1 MRMIHYL
8 TKIRAFGFIFFFFVV
23 VNAYGQRKFVRYTV
37 DDGLSQSSVYSI
49 FQDSKGFMWFGTGDG
64 LNRFDGY
71 SFEQHKNRAGKKAG
85 LSNNFMT
92 AKALEDKN
100 GNLWFGTRS
109 GGLNKFVYARQQFEH
124 VPLYN
129 SSGRNDFDC
138 ELIGF
143 DSKGNLWFLNGSNT
157 LGCYDE
163 ITSKTFFI
171 KMPEGIRYSGEGG
184 PNRMGLLVNDTIF
197 FIGNWKLVSFSVVSK
212 RFCTLL
218 EKEIRATGSVF
229 TVSLCLDKKN
239 ETIWIGTEKGVMQY
253 HLIAKTHH
261 WIDLTKN
268 HKAPIAFALV
278 KDNYNRLWIG
288 TAKSGLLCYN
298 LTNQTLTTFQ
308 NDPSNPTSLSFD
320 IIRYLF
326 IDRSDNL
333 WIGTDGGGINK
344 TDLKSPKLNVLAE
357 HTFIKCFYEDY
368 QKNIWVG
375 THENGILIINRK
387 KNQIHQMKR
396 KGAFG
401 NIVSSITTDVYG
413 NLIIGSDNGVDY
425 YHNGQFEEVP
435 CCPRAD
441 RVESNNLVYD
451 IYNTDAK
458 TTLVATRL
466 GLLEARYKNRK
477 IDSLYLNKYFRTLI
491 LRIHQSRDKRIW
503 VSTAGNSYLFILKY
517 NKGRLEITDS
527 LLWQSSVRCFYE
539 DTKTGIMWMASEK
552 GLIRYNLQQN
562 TYTQITTDDGLAN
575 NYLYAV
581 IPDKKGQLWLSS
593 NKGLMCY
600 NPVKK
605 TCRNYNVTDGLQS
618 NEFNTGAFYKSSS
631 GELFFGGI
639 NGFNAFFPETLKDN
653 PYFPLAVLT
662 SLKINDGS
670 VPGQMLTSSHITLP
684 FDSSTVTF
692 EFAGLEFTNQQ
703 KNEYRYLLEGWDKTW
718 VFVGKTR
725 LARYSNLPPGTYTF
739 KVQASNNDEVWG
751 PQTVLT
757 HIHITPPY
765 WEQWWFVV
773 IAVATGLTLLI
784 LFVRQF
790 VARKL
795 RAKLQEMEKQ
805 QAVQKERE
813 RISKDMHDDLGSGLS
828 RIAIQSELLKHKL
841 KCNENAEVQA
851 EKIVL
856 ASRELV
862 DNLSE
867 IVWALNPRHDSM
879 QSLMTYLRE
888 FTTDLFEES
897 KARCLFLFPD
907 PIPNLSLPS
916 EVRRNIYLVLKEALN
931 NSYKYA
937 AATQV
942 TLEMKVNGKEI
953 IFRVADNGK
962 GFDMNN
968 TRQFGNGVANM
979 QRRAKNIKADLT
991 IQSQSGKGIQVEIQ
1005 VTI

>member
-1 MRMIHYL
+1 MIYYL

-23 VNAYGQRKFVRYTV
+23 VSSYGQHKFVRYNV

-71 SFEQHKNRAGKKAG
+71 RFESFKTGQRTKPG
-85 LSNNFMT
+85 LSNSFIT

-129 SSGRNDFDC
+129 SKGRNDFDC

-143 DSKGNLWFLNGSNT
+143 DSKNNLWFLNGSNT

-163 ITSKTFFI
+163 VTKKSFFI
-171 KMPEGIRYSGEGG
+171 EMPEGIRYSGDGG
-184 PNRMGLLVNDTIF
+184 PNRMGLLINDTIF
-197 FIGNWKLVSFSVVSK
+197 FIGNWKLVVFPVAQK
-212 RFCTLL
+212 QFIKLL
-218 EKEIRATGSVF
+218 EKEIKATGSTF
-229 TVSLCLDKKN
+229 TISLCFDKKN
-239 ETIWIGTEKGVMQY
+239 ETMWIGTEKGVMQY
-253 HLIAKTHH
+253 QLTAKTHH

-268 HKAPIAFALV
+268 HTAPIAYTLV

-288 TAKSGLLCYN
+288 TAKSGLLCYH
-298 LTNQTLTTFQ
+298 LKTQTLTTFQ
-308 NDPSNPTSLSFD
+308 NDPNDPKSLSFD

-326 IDRSDNL
+326 IDRSENL

-344 TDLKSPKLNVLAE
+344 TDLKPPKLNVYAE
-357 HTFIKCFYEDY
+357 HTFIKCFYEDR
-368 QKNIWVG
+368 QKNIWAG
-375 THENGILIINRK
+375 THENGILIIDRK
-387 KNQIHQMKR
+387 KNQTQQLKR
-396 KGAFG
+396 KEVFG
-401 NIVSSITTDVYG
+401 NIVSCITTDVYG
-413 NLIIGSDNGVDY
+413 NLIIGSDNGIDY
-425 YHNGQFEEVP
+425 YHNGKYEEVP
-435 CCPRAD
+435 SNPKAD

-451 IYNTDAK
+451 ICHTDEK

-466 GLLEARYKNRK
+466 GLFEAKYKNRK
-477 IDSLYLNKYFRTLI
+477 MDTLQLNKNLHTLI
-491 LRIHQSRDKRIW
+491 LRVHQSRDKRIW

-517 NKGRLEITDS
+517 RNGNLEITDRI
-527 LLWQSSVRCFYE
+527 LWQTNVRCFYE
-539 DTKTGIMWMASEK
+539 DTLSGILWMASEK

-562 TYTQITTDDGLAN
+562 SYTLITTDDGLAD

-581 IPDKKGQLWLSS
+581 LPDEKGQLWMSS
-593 NKGLMCY
+593 NKGLICY
-600 NPVKK
+600 NPATKS
-605 TCRNYNVTDGLQS
+605 CHNYNVTDGLQS
-618 NEFNTGAFYKSSS
+618 NEFNTGAFYKSVS

-639 NGFNAFFPETLKDN
+639 NGFNAFFPVTLKDN
-653 PYFPLAVLT
+653 PYTPLAVLT
-662 SLKINDGS
+662 SLKINDGTVS
-670 VPGQMLTSSHITLP
+670 GEMAGSSHITLP
-684 FDSSTVTF
+684 FDSSTLTF
-692 EFAGLEFTNQQ
+692 EFAGLEFTNQS
-703 KNEYRYLLEGWDKTW
+703 KNEYRYLLEGWDKVW
-718 VFVGKTR
+718 VLAGKAR
-725 LARYSNLPPGTYTF
+725 LARYSNLPPGKYTF
-739 KVQASNNDEVWG
+739 KVQVSNNDEVWG
-751 PQTVLT
+751 PQTALIR
-757 HIHITPPY
+757 IHITPPY
-765 WEQWWFVV
+765 WKQWWFVLLTT
-773 IAVATGLTLLI
+773 AAGLTFLI
-784 LFVRQF
+784 LFIRQF
-790 VARKL
+790 IARRLREKL
-795 RAKLQEMEKQ
+795 RELEKQ

-841 KCNENAEVQA
+841 KRNENAELQA

-879 QSLMTYLRE
+879 QSLMAYLRE
-888 FTTDLFEES
+888 FTTDLFEENEI
-897 KARCLFLFPD
+897 RCVFLFPE
-907 PIPNLSLPS
+907 PMPNLTVPS
-916 EVRRNIYLVLKEALN
+916 EVRRNIYLILKEALN

-942 TLEMKVNGKEI
+942 TLEMKVNGTQV
-953 IFRVADNGK
+953 IFTAADNGK

-979 QRRAKNIKADLT
+979 QRRAKNIKAGLT
-991 IQSQSGKGIQVEIQ
+991 IQSQPDKGTQLEIR
-1005 VTI
+1005 VII